1 MLPFL
6 GFTVCL
12 TVLQSNRKKNKV
24 NKNSGIAKHYFSKAD
39 LCCVSR
45 LPGILPVTDGKSVM
59 VVIFCP
65 RRRYHSVAVQPKKRW
80 LSVHCKHINVKPS
93 ILVTGGQR
101 NTADV
106 LVTFSFFVI
115 VFL

>member
-6 GFTVCL
+6 GFSVCL
-12 TVLQSNRKKNKV
+12 TVLQLNRKKNKV
-24 NKNSGIAKHYFSKAD
+24 NKNSGITKQYFTKAD
-39 LCCVSR
+39 LSCVSR
-45 LPGILPVTDGKSVM
+45 LPGILPVTDGKSVR
-59 VVIFCP
+59 VFIFCP
-65 RRRYHSVAVQPKKRW
+65 RRRYHSVAVQPEKGW

-93 ILVTGGQR
+93 ISVTGGQR
-101 NTADV
+101 NTAGV